1 MFITVDIGTVYR
13 WLINMFE
20 NLKTSIIVC
29 INKVLDYLRSGRASD
44 IIVGSNVSGDVSK
57 EFDIVA
63 EDILTHCIT
72 SVLDDVVVV
81 GEERGI
87 RRYGSGKWIAVIDP
101 VDGSSNF
108 DAGIPWSS
116 VSVAVARRTS
126 NNRTTLENVVL
137 AIVAEIFR
145 DRMYIYRD
153 GSIEIAGNG
162 ISRKSFPKSILLGYF
177 ETPEAYRPVE
187 RYISQRG
194 RVALR
199 SLGSAALDIVY
210 VALGNA
216 EGFIDVRSKLR
227 NVDIAAAL
235 KIALTMGAKAYVCNF
250 TDAMSIP
257 LDDLV
262 KIACIAVGYDEV
274 HLLKLVDA
282 IEGTIQHGRT

>member
-153 GSIEIAGNG
+153 GSIEFTGNG

-187 RYISQRG
+187 RYVSQRG